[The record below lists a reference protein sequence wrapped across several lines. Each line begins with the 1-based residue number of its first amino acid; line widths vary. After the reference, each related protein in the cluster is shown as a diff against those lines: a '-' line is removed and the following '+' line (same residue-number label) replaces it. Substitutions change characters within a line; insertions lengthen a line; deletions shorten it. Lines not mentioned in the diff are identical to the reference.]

1 VPITNQTANT
11 IAEYMDFVSQIIADW
26 SNSSDGE
33 IRPWFRGQ
41 RNQKWELVPGEY
53 RHHILNPDD
62 IRADFMLKAR
72 ELLTRDPSS
81 ELEWYF
87 LMQHYGLPTRL
98 LDWTMGSLVGLYFAL
113 CHNTGMSDAA
123 VWVLDPWALNK
134 WARQKSDL
142 VFSSDTSANK
152 FLPKLYS
159 SQQPPKRPIAIVP
172 PYNSPRI
179 TVQRGTFTIHGS
191 NKEGIDRQY
200 KKHLAKIV
208 IPKESG
214 IQIRRDLRY
223 AGISEFTLFPDLDG
237 LCRDIRATYI
247 EGC

>member
-1 VPITNQTANT
+1 MPIVEHKTNT
-11 IAEYMDFVSQIIADW
+11 IAEYLDLVSQIITDW
-26 SNSSDGE
+26 STTSDGE

-41 RNQKWELVPGEY
+41 RNEKWELVPGEY
-53 RHHILNPDD
+53 RYPILNPDE

-72 ELLTRDPSS
+72 DLLSREPTSD
-81 ELEWYF
+81 LEWYF

-113 CHNTGMSDAA
+113 CHGTGMSDAA

-134 WARQKSDL
+134 WARKKSDL
-142 VFSSDTSANK
+142 VFSSDPSAKK
-152 FLPKLYS
+152 FLPELYS
-159 SQQPPKRPIAIVP
+159 HHQPPKRPIAIIP

-191 NKEGIDRQY
+191 SKDGIDRQY
-200 KKHLAKIV
+200 NKHLAKIV
-208 IPKESG
+208 IPKEAC

-237 LCRDIRATYI
+237 LSRDISATYV